1 MPEVKWDI
9 RKNLGAISEGGSWK
23 KEVNIVSWNEKPA
36 KVDIRSWN
44 AEHKKMSK
52 GITLSKE
59 ELRKFKEI
67 LNGLDI
73 DTLEI

>member
-1 MPEVKWDI
+1 MADVKWDI
-9 RKNLGAISEGGSWK
+9 RKNLGVISEGGSWK

-59 ELRKFKEI
+59 ELRKFKEL
-67 LNGLDI
+67 LNGVDI
-73 DTLEI
+73 DSLEI